1 MGMEVVT
8 VETKLVHVQKR
19 IDDLEALANEVA
31 ALAARLKDDEKVQPD
46 LSVNGQRWYRGAREI
61 LVQAKSSAL
70 EEFDQCYDSS
80 KVPLRPGTTHRGGH
94 FTDIEQYISIGT
106 HNSWDQRHWFGDEKQ
121 QNRENYHGL
130 FCKEFQKA
138 RALLLSVI
146 DEIWSR
152 ELPVK
157 TQLSFEL
164 VADEFATAERI
175 LQEAKGQ
182 EVFHRVSGVIARVA
196 LERHL
201 FTVADQR
208 AIVITV
214 NPPQKKKPEAQDA
227 IVSLRKAAV
236 ITAIQQSQLEMLFK
250 IGNNCAHPQEIIDP
264 VDIEKMINEGKHLA
278 SVIL

>member
-1 MGMEVVT
+1 MQ
-8 VETKLVHVQKR
+8 TKLVQVQKR

-31 ALAARLKDDEKVQPD
+31 ALAARHKNGEKVQPD
-46 LSVNGQRWYRGAREI
+46 LSVYGQRWYRGGREI

-80 KVPLRPGTTHRGGH
+80 RTPVRAGTVLGRRH
-94 FTDIEQYISIGT
+94 FTDIDLYIS
-106 HNSWDQRHWFGDEKQ
+106 SMDSSWFGDANK
-121 QNRENYHGL
+121 QNRENQYRL
-130 FCKEFQKA
+130 FSTDFQKA
-138 RALLLSVI
+138 RALLISVT
-146 DEIWSR
+146 DEISSR
-152 ELPVK
+152 ELPVT

-164 VADEFATAERI
+164 VAEEFTTAETI
-175 LQEAKGQ
+175 LLEAKGQ

-201 FTVADQR
+201 FTVANQR
-208 AIVITV
+208 GIVITA
-214 NPPQKKKPEAQDA
+214 NPPHKKKPEAYDA
-227 IVSLRKAAV
+227 IVSLKKAGV

-264 VDIEKMINEGKHLA
+264 GDIERMISDGKQLA